1 MEAVHQAA
9 CTFTLSSNGMPL
21 ALIVEYGSTTSAS
34 LQSALEFADYQTRVA
49 RDRTEAHA
57 ELDRAKPDVVVIGR
71 IIELPDVGEA
81 CAWMRGALPDDV
93 PLLALGRQ
101 LGNGERAQ
109 ALASGANDYLP
120 PPVSGPVLIARVRE
134 NLRTINPASLG
145 TIYAYGDVTID
156 DETRRVLR
164 KGKLVHL
171 APTEYAIFRMLMA
184 SQGRVFSRE
193 EIVES
198 VWGKGADVDVRN
210 VDVHLK
216 RIRAALKHPKGT
228 GPIKSVRG
236 LGYRI

>member
-1 MEAVHQAA
+1 
-9 CTFTLSSNGMPL
+9 MPL

-34 LQSALEFADYQTRVA
+34 IQSALEFADYETRVA
-49 RDRTEAHA
+49 RDRAEAHA

-71 IIELPDVGEA
+71 VIELPDVGEA
-81 CAWMRGALPDDV
+81 CAWMRSALPNDV
-93 PLLALGRQ
+93 PLIALGRQ
-101 LGNGERAQ
+101 LGTGERKQ

-120 PPVSGPVLIARVRE
+120 PPVSAPVLVSRVRE
-134 NLRTINPASLG
+134 NIRTIHPASLG
-145 TIYAYGDVTID
+145 TIYAHGDITVD

-164 KGKLVHL
+164 KGKVIHL
-171 APTEYAIFRMLMA
+171 GPTEYAIFRMLMA

-193 EIVES
+193 EIIES
-198 VWGKGADVDVRN
+198 VWGKGAEVDVRN